1 MSFYRKH
8 NRGLALLL
16 LLSLVLTGCG
26 KSEAPAVIQD
36 ISPGAAVSAAP
47 ADLSSAEGEA
57 ASAAEEKELPA
68 PATLRVSEL
77 MVKNRA
83 VLRDDDGDFSDWI
96 EIENYGDSDVELD
109 GCSLS
114 EKVNRAGLPLEGT
127 LKAGERRVYWASGK
141 DRPADGHADFSLSEG
156 ESVNLVDA
164 YGRVLSA
171 APCLTDEADLAVAL
185 GEDGEYAVTA
195 LPTPGHPNT
204 RAGYDAW
211 QESLT
216 NDSPLL
222 ITEVVVHNSGAVAG
236 WRLSTSDWVELKN
249 VSEEAVELSDY
260 YLSDDRNDLKLWR
273 FPEKK
278 LMPGAIYLVRCDEL
292 GNAGRPDPSCGF
304 KLDATEEQLYL
315 TKADGTLADWVSLR
329 GIPYG
334 GSYGRME
341 GANGWFYFAK
351 PDPAANNKDG
361 CRRVSAAPTTLVP
374 DGVYNDVKSVTVE
387 LAAEGDIYYVVGDET
402 PTEESERYAEP
413 ITLEK
418 TSVVRAIAVEEGAL
432 PSRQTTFSY
441 IINENHTLPVLSL
454 VADSKKEFVWMYGAG
469 NKYKELP
476 ATLSLYEADGGFTI
490 RCGVKMHGETSLV
503 LEKKNMSVR
512 FRGYYGDEA
521 LEYDVYDGGVSRF
534 RSLVLRAGQDYYS
547 TLTKNAACQ
556 NLCLQAGN
564 RAVTGRSKFCVLYVN
579 GAYLG
584 IYNLMEKTNE
594 QLYADVLG
602 VSRESVEVIESMA
615 PGTSSIYM
623 DVFTYC
629 MNHDLSVQENYEYV
643 ESLVDIDSVIDW
655 IALEG
660 YTANTD
666 LTYGNVRYARSS
678 EGDGKWRLVF
688 YDLDATFWD
697 RTVAY
702 TNMFDGMALY
712 SRQVGKCLIRP
723 LLANAAFKDRMLR
736 RFAELFDTV
745 LSPENVMAELDRLTA
760 IIEPE
765 IERDYKSH
773 GMQLKSWE
781 NNVATLRGKFED
793 GGWNK
798 SCINNICSMLQLTEE
813 ERAEYFGE

>member
-1 MSFYRKH
+1 MSFTHKYD
-8 NRGLALLL
+8 RGLALLL
-16 LLSLVLTGCG
+16 LLALVLTGCG
-26 KSEAPAVIQD
+26 KS
-36 ISPGAAVSAAP
+36 AAP
-47 ADLSSAEGEA
+47 AAIHDTSPSAA
-57 ASAAEEKELPA
+57 ASEAPIELSAALPTPAEEELPE
-68 PATLRVSEL
+68 PLSLRISEL

-83 VLRDDDGDFSDWI
+83 ALRDDDGDFSDWI
-96 EIENYGDSDVELD
+96 EIENYGDAELALD
-109 GCSLS
+109 GCRLTERANRPGLS
-114 EKVNRAGLPLEGT
+114 LEGT

-141 DRPADGHADFSLSEG
+141 DRPADGHTDFSLSEG
-156 ESVNLVDA
+156 ESVSLVDP

-171 APCLTDEADLAVAL
+171 APCLTDEPDLAVAL
-185 GEDGEYAVTA
+185 GEDGEYAETA
-195 LPTPGHPNT
+195 LPTPGYPNT

-211 QESLT
+211 QETLT
-216 NDSPLL
+216 NDSPLV
-222 ITEVVVHNSGAVAG
+222 ITEVVVHNSGAVAS
-236 WRLSTSDWVELKN
+236 WRLGTSDWVELKN
-249 VSEEAVELSDY
+249 VSEDAVALSDY
-260 YLSDDRNDLKLWR
+260 YLSDDRNDLTLWR
-273 FPEKK
+273 FPEKT
-278 LMPGAIYLVRCDEL
+278 LMPGAIFLVRCDEL
-292 GNAGRPDPSCGF
+292 GAAGRPDPSCGF

-341 GANGWFYFAK
+341 GANGWFYFAS
-351 PDPAANNKDG
+351 PTPAADNADG
-361 CRRVSAAPTTLVP
+361 CRRVSAAPTTLAP
-374 DGVYNDVKSVTVE
+374 DGVFNDVESVKVE
-387 LAAEGDIYYVVGDET
+387 LAAEGAIYYEIGDAA
-402 PTEESERYAEP
+402 PTGESERYTEP

-432 PSRQTTFSY
+432 PSRQTVFSY

-476 ATLSLYEADGGFTI
+476 ATLSLYEEDGGFTI
-490 RCGVKMHGETSLV
+490 HCGVKMHGETSLS

-512 FRGYYGDEA
+512 FRGYYGEEA
-521 LEYDVYDGGVSRF
+521 LAYDVYGGGVKSF

-564 RAVTGRSKFCVLYVN
+564 RAVTGRSKFCVLYIN
-579 GAYLG
+579 GAYIG

-594 QLYADVLG
+594 QLYADVFG
-602 VSRESVEVIESMA
+602 VSRDSVEVIESMA
-615 PGTSSIYM
+615 PAASSVYR

-629 MNHDLSVQENYEYV
+629 MNHDLSVPENYAHV

-666 LTYGNVRYARSS
+666 LTYGNVRYAHST

-697 RTVAY
+697 RNGAF
-702 TNMFDGMALY
+702 TNMFDGLALY

-723 LLANAAFKDRMLR
+723 LLANPDFKDRMLR

-745 LSPENVMAELDRLTA
+745 LSSENVVAELDRLTA

-765 IERDYKSH
+765 VERDYKTH
-773 GMQLKSWE
+773 GLQLKSWE
-781 NNVATLRGKFED
+781 NSVATLRGKFAD
-793 GGWNK
+793 DDWNRY
-798 SCINNICSMLQLTEE
+798 CINNICRMLQLTEE